1 MKTIKVLTVC
11 LGNICRSP
19 AAQGIL
25 QAAATQHKGLDLQV
39 DSAGTA
45 AYHIGKSPDPRSI
58 RALSDVGVNISA
70 QQARQVKVEDFDY
83 FDWIVAMDADNL
95 ANLKAIQPAHSH
107 AKLVMFGAY
116 HTSVALGEVQDPYYG
131 EYDGFV
137 VMREHLQRIS
147 EGFVAHLMSV
157 DQESSCL

>member
-25 QAAATQHKGLDLQV
+25 AFTASQYKGLKLEV

-45 AYHIGKSPDPRSI
+45 VFHVGNSPDPRSI
-58 RALSDVGVNISA
+58 RALAEQGIDISM
-70 QQARQVKVEDFDY
+70 QQARQVKEEDFQQ
-83 FDWIVAMDADNL
+83 FDWIVAMDAANL
-95 ANLKAIQPAHSH
+95 ANLKAIQPAQSQ

-116 HTSVALGEVQDPYYG
+116 QTGVSLGEVADPYYG
-131 EYDGFV
+131 QEDGFIR
-137 VMREHLQRIS
+137 MREHLTVIS
-147 EGFVAHLMSV
+147 EHFIDHLMSH
-157 DQESSCL
+157 D

>member
-25 QAAATQHKGLDLQV
+25 QFTAEQYRGLALEV

-45 AYHIGKSPDPRSI
+45 AYHISKSPDSRSI
-58 RALSDVGVNISA
+58 RALAEKGIDISG
-70 QQARQVKVEDFDY
+70 QRARQVREEDFDQY
-83 FDWIVAMDADNL
+83 DWIVAMDAANL

-107 AKLVMFGAY
+107 ANLVLFGRY
-116 HTSVALGEVQDPYYG
+116 QEGVSLGEVDDRYYG
-131 EYDGFV
+131 EDDGFKH
-137 VMREHLQRIS
+137 MREHLSVIS
-147 EGFVAHLMSV
+147 EHFVAHLMSV
-157 DQESSCL
+157 DQESSCP